1 MLYKLCKCI
10 PMLVLSVTFL
20 FAQQGDIKLLEFK
33 IEGNNLTSETMIRYT
48 AGLREGE
55 NIAPGDFSRAV
66 KRLWQLGLFSDIQ
79 IRMDDETDDGLILT
93 IVVKENFILG
103 EVRYEG
109 NKKIKEKKF
118 NEELELRSGMRIR
131 PNLMNETIR
140 KMEDLYADD
149 GYLLVDIDAEIEEPE
164 NFSETSSAKKKQTR
178 DLVFNIRENKKVKLQ
193 KIIFE
198 GNEQFSSFKLRR
210 ELKETKMQRWYLFWR
225 SHFDERR

>member
-1 MLYKLCKCI
+1 MLI
-10 PMLVLSVTFL
+10 LSVTFL

-109 NKKIKEKKF
+109 NKKIKEK
-118 NEELELRSGMRIR
+118 S
-131 PNLMNETIR
+131 LMKNW
-140 KMEDLYADD
+140 
-149 GYLLVDIDAEIEEPE
+149 
-164 NFSETSSAKKKQTR
+164 S
-178 DLVFNIRENKKVKLQ
+178 
-193 KIIFE
+193 
-198 GNEQFSSFKLRR
+198 
-210 ELKETKMQRWYLFWR
+210 
-225 SHFDERR
+225 